1 MEQFLQTETL
11 DIELLMLVSFVAMA
25 VRRLRVPYTVA
36 LVVAGLI
43 ITFQQPTPLELAP
56 TLILSLFVPPL
67 VFEAALHLDLV
78 ELRRNLPAILAQ
90 AVPGVVITTL
100 VAGGIVS
107 QGSSAD
113 RLHSSISCVWR
124 WEGLLPAWYLA
135 GWCPS

>member
-1 MEQFLQTETL
+1 MGMEQFLKTETL
-11 DIELLMLVSFVAMA
+11 IIELLLVVSFVAMA

-43 ITFQQPTPLELAP
+43 ITFQQPTSLELAP

-67 VFEAALHLDLV
+67 VFEAALHLNLV
-78 ELRRNLPAILAQ
+78 EFRRNLPVIMVL

-100 VAGGIVS
+100 VALCCRAVQPTGCTHRFRVCGG
-107 QGSSAD
+107 G
-113 RLHSSISCVWR
+113 
-124 WEGLLPAWYLA
+124 ELLPAWYLA